1 MKDIKVFSTF
11 TGIGCAEIALKEIGL
26 NVINI
31 GISEVDKSALIAYD
45 SIHGKID
52 NIEYPS
58 KEDMISYFKEI
69 NIGYNFSTNKSE
81 IPKSIDEIKKLYK
94 ASKANNNY
102 GDIRKI
108 NPINIPDF
116 DLFTYSFPCKN
127 ISIIGKQDGL
137 SKDSDTQSSLLW
149 ECEKIIKEK
158 KPKYLQMENVKN
170 LVGEKHIGELNQWIE
185 VLNKLGYKSTYK
197 ILNGSNFDV
206 PQNRE
211 RIIMISTL
219 SETYPNFTTGVKT
232 FLSVENIMQVD
243 QNLKLLYAE
252 DKYKIFNNSNAEVAK
267 LNHVGNINGKPHAN
281 KRIYHSLGYAPTL
294 NSMNGGN
301 RQPKVYNGKYV
312 RKLNPL
318 ECWRLMGLK
327 DEYYYKVKNAGLSD
341 SKLYERA
348 GRGIVVPMLKSVFRD
363 IFILNL
369 TNKQVME

>member
-1 MKDIKVFSTF
+1 MKIKVFSTF
-11 TGIGCAEIALKEIGL
+11 TGIGCAEIALKENGL
-26 NVINI
+26 NVINV
-31 GISEVDKSALIAYD
+31 GISEVDRYALIAYD
-45 SIHGKID
+45 SIHNKKE
-52 NIEYPS
+52 NIEYPT
-58 KEDMISYFKEI
+58 KEEMIKYFKDI

-81 IPKSIDEIKKLYK
+81 IPKNIDEIKQLYK

-108 NPINIPDF
+108 KPKDIPDF

-127 ISIIGKQDGL
+127 ISIIGKGDGL
-137 SKDSDTQSSLLW
+137 LKDSNTQSSLLW

-170 LVGEKHIGELNQWIE
+170 LVSKKHINELNEWIE

-197 ILNGSNFDV
+197 VLNASNFSV

-211 RIIMISTL
+211 RIIMISSL
-219 SETYPNFTTGVKT
+219 SEEYPEFKTGNKT
-232 FLSVENIMQVD
+232 LFSVEDITQID
-243 QNLKLLYAE
+243 QNINLLYRPKDYE
-252 DKYKIFNNSNAEVAK
+252 IFNNTLIESGK
-267 LNHVGNINGKPHAN
+267 LIHIGNLNGNPHAN
-281 KRIYHSLGYAPTL
+281 KRVYHSRGYSPTL

-301 RQPKVYNGKYV
+301 RQPKIYNGRYV

-327 DEYYYKVKNAGLSD
+327 DEYFYKAKNAGLSN

-348 GRGIVVPMLKSVFRD
+348 GRGIAIPMLRSVFFD
-363 IFILNL
+363 MLN
-369 TNKQVME
+369 N

>member
-1 MKDIKVFSTF
+1 MIKELRVFSTF
-11 TGIGCAEIALKEIGL
+11 TGIGCAEIALKEIGVK
-26 NVINI
+26 VINI

-45 SIHGKID
+45 AIHSKVKD
-52 NIEYPS
+52 MQYPS
-58 KEDMISYFKEI
+58 KEEMINYFKKI

-81 IPKSIDEIKKLYK
+81 IPKSINEIKKLYK
-94 ASKANNNY
+94 ASKINNNY

-108 NPINIPDF
+108 NPIAIPDF

-137 SKDSDTQSSLLW
+137 SKDSKTQSSLLW

-170 LVGEKHIGELNQWIE
+170 LVSKKHISELNEWIE

-197 ILNGSNFDV
+197 ILNASNFCV

-219 SETYPNFTTGVKT
+219 GDNFPIIQEGYKT
-232 FLSVENIMQVD
+232 LLSVNDIMQINQD
-243 QNLKLLYAE
+243 LSLYIKDNKYDLFENREMKISQLNHIGNLK
-252 DKYKIFNNSNAEVAK
+252 
-267 LNHVGNINGKPHAN
+267 GKPHAN
-281 KRIYHSLGYAPTL
+281 KRLYCSYGYCPTL

-301 RQPKVYNGKYV
+301 RQPKVYIGKYA
-312 RKLNPL
+312 RKLSPL

-327 DEYYYKVKNAGLSD
+327 DEYFYKAKEAGLSN

-348 GRGIVVPMLKSVFRD
+348 GRGIVIPMLQSVFID
-363 IFILNL
+363 MLN
-369 TNKQVME
+369 N